1 MANGASFGKL
11 SENKTEKRHHSHV
24 GAINP
29 NPTTLC
35 ELEFLKGRHLEIVV
49 NTKRGGGARWDSM
62 THSPGKMIFDVE

>member
-49 NTKRGGGARWDSM
+49 NTKKGGGGTMGLHDAQSWKDD
-62 THSPGKMIFDVE
+62 I